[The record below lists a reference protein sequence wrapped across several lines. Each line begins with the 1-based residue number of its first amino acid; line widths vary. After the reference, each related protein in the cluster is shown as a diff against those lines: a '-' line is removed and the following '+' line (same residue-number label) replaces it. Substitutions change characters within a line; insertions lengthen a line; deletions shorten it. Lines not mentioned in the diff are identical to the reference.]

1 MNVQY
6 NSIAASSQERV
17 LIEKLRMLSPDKLVE
32 VQDFVDF
39 LSQRSQDTR
48 LLQASNKLAED
59 AFKKVWDNP
68 EDAEYDNL

>member
-6 NSIAASSQERV
+6 NSISASSQEKV
-17 LIEKLRMLSPDKLVE
+17 LIEKIRILSPDKLVE

-39 LSQRSQDTR
+39 LSQRSRGTR